1 MQSLFK
7 GAIFGHIIQAK
18 TRRCL
23 PKLDICPKQCE
34 QILLWS
40 PPHHLDTYRSET
52 GRGADIVCKPA

>member
-34 QILLWS
+34 QILL
-40 PPHHLDTYRSET
+40 
-52 GRGADIVCKPA
+52 